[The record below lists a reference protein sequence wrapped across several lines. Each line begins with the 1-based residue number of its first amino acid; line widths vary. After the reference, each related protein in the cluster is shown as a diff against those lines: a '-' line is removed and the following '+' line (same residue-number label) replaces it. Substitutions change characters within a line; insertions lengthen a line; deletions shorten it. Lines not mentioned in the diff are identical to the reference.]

1 MLDLELDLLQ
11 ANPDWQRVLQAY
23 AESWD
28 PQTLADSE
36 MSELGSQGWRP
47 RLKEVDGV
55 APEQMTRIYGK
66 LIAHG
71 FLQVEIAG
79 RTGGMLYQLSPVG
92 RQAGLRLADAP

>member
-1 MLDLELDLLQ
+1 MLDLEIDLLQ
-11 ANPDWQRVLQAY
+11 AHPDWQRVLQAY
-23 AESWD
+23 AESWES
-28 PQTLADSE
+28 PPVADSE
-36 MSELGSQGWRP
+36 TSELASQGWRP

-55 APEQMTRIYGK
+55 APEEMTRIHGK

-79 RTGGMLYQLSPVG
+79 RTGGLLYQLSSVG

>member
-1 MLDLELDLLQ
+1 MFDLEIDLLQ
-11 ANPDWQRVLQAY
+11 AHPDWQRVLQAY

-28 PQTLADSE
+28 PQTFADTE
-36 MSELGSQGWRP
+36 MSELVSQGWRP

-55 APEQMTRIYGK
+55 APEQMTRIHGK

-79 RTGGMLYQLSPVG
+79 RTGGLLYQLSSVG
-92 RQAGLRLADAP
+92 RQAGLRLAEAP